1 MKFALAMLLLAL
13 SAAAAE
19 EELPPGGGNRSLRL
33 GAGVALSSVNTS
45 PFLAGSVAVTPS
57 FTIGA
62 AFAFR
67 TTPSP
72 LDSATLH
79 ADLRL
84 ARGFG
89 VTAEGGTY
97 SYLGSTSSG
106 GPFTGYG
113 GTFAAGMV
121 VEFPLSDT
129 LLLFT
134 RRPWFRPPMGNL
146 TNWALV
152 DFNDEVF
159 TVNLDGNGK
168 AWSAGLPLGALLTL
182 TPELDVAFRTGFRTI
197 SYLSA
202 SPISIPLAFDALLHL
217 TDSLDAI
224 LDVTLP
230 AAGGNGTTSQFS
242 VVFQTRLG
250 TKPPTTKPIFSPAE
264 PVSLPKSPAEPV
276 SLPKSPAEQVSSPK
290 SPAEPVSS
298 PKSPRPLLRF
308 IDRPLVLP
316 KGEFLL
322 SGAVDAGYLSSG
334 SGASGQSASFLL
346 AALDAGIVPRL
357 ELGAVVAVKMDAS
370 DRRIER
376 GGGRGRFE
384 VTDDLALQMEGSVYA
399 YQTSPFVDSRRG
411 VAAGAGVIWAMPL
424 DVPWVLV
431 SIGRLLGSPPLPGR
445 TSGSSIVLPDHIAT
459 IDTGGP
465 GGTEITIG
473 VPLAV
478 TIQATDRIGFAL
490 RSGYRYQSIAGT
502 PSGHV
507 ARHSVPLAFD
517 AALALGTLDLIGTL
531 DFVPQLM
538 RSTAQTGTLYEGRLA
553 AQWTF

>member
-113 GTFAAGMV
+113 GTFAAGMI

-202 SPISIPLAFDALLHL
+202 SSISIPLAFDALLHL

-250 TKPPTTKPIFSPAE
+250 TKTPTTKPIF
-264 PVSLPKSPAEPV
+264 SPAEPV

-290 SPAEPVSS
+290 SP
-298 PKSPRPLLRF
+298 RPLLRF
-308 IDRPLVLP
+308 IDRPFVLP
-316 KGEFLL
+316 KGVFLL
-322 SGAVDAGYLSSG
+322 SGAFDAGYLSSG
-334 SGASGQSASFLL
+334 SGVSGQSDSFLL
-346 AALDAGIVPRL
+346 ATLDAGIAPRL

-384 VTDDLALQMEGSVYA
+384 VTDDLALQIEGSVYA
-399 YQTSPFVDSRRG
+399 YQSSPFVDSQRG
-411 VAAGAGVIWAMPL
+411 VAAGVGVIWAMPL

-431 SIGRLLGSPPLPGR
+431 SIGRLLGSPPLPGG
-445 TSGSSIVLPDHIAT
+445 TSGSSIVLTDHIAT